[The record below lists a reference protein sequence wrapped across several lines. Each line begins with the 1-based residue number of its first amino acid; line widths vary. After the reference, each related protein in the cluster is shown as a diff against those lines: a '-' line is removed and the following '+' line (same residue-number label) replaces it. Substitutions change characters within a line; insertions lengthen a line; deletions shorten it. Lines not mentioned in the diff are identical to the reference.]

1 MKVSEIFTSIEG
13 EGIRAGYPA
22 IFIRLFGCNIRC
34 TYCDSQYA
42 CIGNDYKEMTVQ
54 DVVNAVHEF
63 DDQYHISRVT
73 LTGGE
78 PLLQEPEV
86 YELIE
91 VLTTQDYEINIE
103 TNGAVSIQNVMTT
116 GDPKNIIVTMDWKSV
131 SSGMSEFMLVDNL
144 QYLRKQDVLK
154 FVVGTNEDLDQMLS
168 VLNRFPDLPCSI
180 FVSPVF
186 GQISP
191 ATIVEYM
198 LSHKLSDVRIQIQI
212 HKYIWDP
219 NMRGV

>member
-1 MKVSEIFTSIEG
+1 
-13 EGIRAGYPA
+13 
-22 IFIRLFGCNIRC
+22 
-34 TYCDSQYA
+34 
-42 CIGNDYKEMTVQ
+42 MTVQ
-54 DVVNAVHEF
+54 DIVDAVHEF

-168 VLNRFPDLPCSI
+168 VLNRFSDLPCSI

-198 LSHKLSDVRIQIQI
+198 LSHKLSDVRIQLQI
-212 HKYIWDP
+212 HKYIYDP

>member
-1 MKVSEIFTSIEG
+1 MRVSEIFASIEG

-42 CIGNDYKEMTVQ
+42 CTGNDYKEMTVQ
-54 DVVNAVHEF
+54 DIVNAVHEF

-116 GDPKNIIVTMDWKSV
+116 GDPENIIVTMDWKSV

>member
-1 MKVSEIFTSIEG
+1 MRVSEIFASIEG

-42 CIGNDYKEMTVQ
+42 CTGNDYKEMTVQ
-54 DVVNAVHEF
+54 DIVDAVHEF

-168 VLNRFPDLPCSI
+168 VLNRFSDLPCSI

-198 LSHKLSDVRIQIQI
+198 LSHKLSDVRIQLQI
-212 HKYIWDP
+212 HKYIYDP

>member
-1 MKVSEIFTSIEG
+1 MRVSEIFASIEG

-42 CIGNDYKEMTVQ
+42 CTGNDYKEMTVQ
-54 DVVNAVHEF
+54 DIVNAVHEF

-116 GDPKNIIVTMDWKSV
+116 GDPENIIVTMDWKSV

-180 FVSPVF
+180 FVSPIF
-186 GQISP
+186 GQILP

-198 LSHKLSDVRIQIQI
+198 LSHKLSDVRVQLQI
-212 HKYIWDP
+212 HKYIYDP